1 MTFDAIDTWWWPL
14 VFILIAGWIATDMWR
29 WLGVLMG
36 NRIDDSS
43 EILVYIRSVAT
54 ALVAAVIA
62 QLIVFPSGA
71 LAETPVLL
79 RIAAALS
86 GFAAYIFIG
95 RHVGLGVLAALVVLS
110 AGMALGI

>member
-1 MTFDAIDTWWWPL
+1 MTFDAIDSWWWPL
-14 VFILIAGWIATDMWR
+14 AFILVAGWLATDMWR

-36 NRIDDSS
+36 NRVDETS

-62 QLIVFPSGA
+62 QLIIFPSGT

-79 RIAAALS
+79 RIAAALA
-86 GFAAYIFIG
+86 GFSTYIFIG

-110 AGMALGI
+110 AGIVLDI

>member
-1 MTFDAIDTWWWPL
+1 MTFDAIDAWWWPL
-14 VFILIAGWIATDMWR
+14 VFILVAGWLATDMWR

-62 QLIVFPSGA
+62 QLIIFPSGA

-79 RIAAALS
+79 RLAAAFS
-86 GFAAYIFIG
+86 GFVTYIFIG
-95 RHVGLGVLAALVVLS
+95 RHVGLGVLVALIVLS
-110 AGMALGI
+110 GGMFLGI